1 MIMKSIISI
10 IVPIYNAEKFIE
22 RCIKSVLNQTEHS
35 WELIL
40 INDGSIDNTEQICK
54 KYVGDARIHLY
65 SKRNT
70 GVSDTRNIG
79 IEKAI
84 GNWITFLDA
93 DDELSSD
100 YIENALKIISKNNYD
115 IIVGQLNTY
124 LGAEYLIKSDIEYN
138 RKNKIRL
145 MKNLISGEKK
155 ENYNSSL
162 LGFVIGKIYKSEIVK
177 NLKFPLKIRYREDT
191 LFNLQAFLKAKNILV
206 TNSINYHY
214 IINTQSACFK
224 YIPDYMNEIKQFNE
238 ILENIIESNNLDLKE
253 EFYICMTN
261 MYMVWL
267 KLCIIHDKSNL
278 TKKEK
283 KIKIKESF
291 YDKFWTKIFQN
302 VKFKRLTKQYKV
314 LYTLYKLKLSSLIY
328 MIACINKY
336 KNQKKYK

>member
-191 LFNLQAFLKAKNILV
+191 LFNLQAFLKAKNIITL
-206 TNSINYHY
+206 H
-214 IINTQSACFK
+214 
-224 YIPDYMNEIKQFNE
+224 KQ
-238 ILENIIESNNLDLKE
+238 
-253 EFYICMTN
+253 T
-261 MYMVWL
+261 
-267 KLCIIHDKSNL
+267 
-278 TKKEK
+278 
-283 KIKIKESF
+283 
-291 YDKFWTKIFQN
+291 
-302 VKFKRLTKQYKV
+302 YKHQ
-314 LYTLYKLKLSSLIY
+314 
-328 MIACINKY
+328 
-336 KNQKKYK
+336 KNH